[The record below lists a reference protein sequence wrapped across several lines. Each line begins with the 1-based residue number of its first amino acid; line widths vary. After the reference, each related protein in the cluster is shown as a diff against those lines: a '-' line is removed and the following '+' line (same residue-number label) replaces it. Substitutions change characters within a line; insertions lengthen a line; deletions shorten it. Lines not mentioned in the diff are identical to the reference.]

1 MLAEEQTLVI
11 PERVTAVRVICRACE
26 EEEAEQHAEGHFG
39 ATFDSS
45 LRLEDRHGWATCRR
59 GHRIELIRAIRAHYE

>member
-1 MLAEEQTLVI
+1 MLVEQQTLVI

-26 EEEAEQHAEGHFG
+26 EEQGELHAEDHFG
-39 ATFDSS
+39 ATVDSS

-59 GHRIELIRAIRAHYE
+59 GHRIELIRAGTVR